1 MAAATTSFFTLSSMP
16 TGVSGVVSHFGDQ
29 QLAGRLMAMGVLPG
43 SRVEVLRSAPFG
55 GGFYVKADNLLLA
68 LRSEE
73 AQSILIRQ

>member
-29 QLAGRLMAMGVLPG
+29 HLAGRLMATGVLPG

-55 GGFYVKADNLLLA
+55 SGRRWGFRQVYVAVDGVDTWQ
-68 LRSEE
+68 RTIG
-73 AQSILIRQ
+73 Q

>member
-1 MAAATTSFFTLSSMP
+1 MATAASSFFTLSTMP
-16 TGVSGVVSHFGDQ
+16 TGVSGLVSHFGDQ
-29 QLAGRLMAMGVLPG
+29 HLAGRLMAMGVLPG

-73 AQSILIRQ
+73 AQSIFIRQ

>member
-29 QLAGRLMAMGVLPG
+29 HLAGRLMAMGVLPG
-43 SRVEVLRSAPFG
+43 SRVEVMRSAPFG

-73 AQSILIRQ
+73 AQSIFIRQ